1 MQPGSGVDR
10 AGPKGRR
17 RRTSCRR
24 DVYPGTARCRRSA
37 SDSLCRARR
46 GGVQSVLH
54 PNGRFG
60 RSGARRGSDL
70 AGRSGQEF
78 ARGREDVCKRA
89 DGEWQTWGVV
99 GEVRC
104 VGGAGHRCSV
114 MTEVGSSQRASE
126 ALCGGRCDTAC
137 MRAPPCFQCR
147 LPSPQSVQSLLAWH
161 LLPPTQS
168 PLAPIVQCCTALD
181 ISPCTPTASETWPG
195 ILHELRPTAS
205 ASSTALAA
213 YTSDGPRL

>member
-1 MQPGSGVDR
+1 MCTLGRPD
-10 AGPKGRR
+10 AGGRR
-17 RRTSCRR
+17 AT
-24 DVYPGTARCRRSA
+24 RCVEH
-37 SDSLCRARR
+37 
-46 GGVQSVLH
+46 GGVASSQSFTQMAVL
-54 PNGRFG
+54 GVAGLEEEATWR
-60 RSGARRGSDL
+60 GARGKSSLDG
-70 AGRSGQEF
+70 GRMVS
-78 ARGREDVCKRA
+78 KRA

-195 ILHELRPTAS
+195 HLHELRPTAS
-205 ASSTALAA
+205 ASSTALGA